1 MNYIRVGNGFI
12 NLSRTKNI
20 SVLSQV
26 RDSEITIVVGYP
38 EGNVSF
44 TIPSNS
50 NNLDEITLTPNNVAN
65 AIQEAI
71 MSCAD
76 ADCENIADYI
86 EEEEDEDY

>member
-12 NLSRTKNI
+12 NLSRAKHI
-20 SVLSQV
+20 SVLPQV

-38 EGNVSF
+38 DGNFSF
-44 TIPSNS
+44 TIPSNN
-50 NNLDEITLTPNNVAN
+50 NNLDEITLTPNNLAN

-71 MSCAD
+71 LSCAD

-86 EEEEDEDY
+86 VEEEDE

>member
-12 NLSRTKNI
+12 NLSRAKNI
-20 SVLSQV
+20 SVLPQV

-71 MSCAD
+71 VSCAD

-86 EEEEDEDY
+86 IEEENEDY

>member
-1 MNYIRVGNGFI
+1 MNYIRVGNSFI
-12 NLSRTKNI
+12 NLNRVKNI
-20 SVLSQV
+20 SVLPQV
-26 RDSEITIVVGYP
+26 RDSEITVVVSHP
-38 EGNVSF
+38 DENVSL
-44 TIPSNS
+44 TIPSNH

>member
-12 NLSRTKNI
+12 NLNRAKNI
-20 SVLSQV
+20 SVLPQV
-26 RDSEITIVVGYP
+26 RDSEITIIVGYP

-44 TIPSNS
+44 TVPSNN
-50 NNLDEITLTPNNVAN
+50 NNLDEITPPSNNGAN

-71 MSCAD
+71 MSCD

-86 EEEEDEDY
+86 EEEEDEDC